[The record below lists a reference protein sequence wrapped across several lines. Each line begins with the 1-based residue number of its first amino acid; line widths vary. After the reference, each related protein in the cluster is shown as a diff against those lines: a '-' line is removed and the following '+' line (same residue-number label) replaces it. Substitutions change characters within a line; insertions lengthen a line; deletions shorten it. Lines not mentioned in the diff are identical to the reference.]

1 MKEEGIRVPEDI
13 SLIGF
18 DNWDLSGYSDMHLTT
33 IERNMGEIAKE
44 GARVLLRRLDEG
56 VIDNRRIYLN
66 NKLIIRNTVRNLNE
80 DLSDENVVKQTKREG
95 ES

>member
-1 MKEEGIRVPEDI
+1 M
-13 SLIGF
+13 
-18 DNWDLSGYSDMHLTT
+18 
-33 IERNMGEIAKE
+33 
-44 GARVLLRRLDEG
+44 LLRRLDEG

>member
-1 MKEEGIRVPEDI
+1 
-13 SLIGF
+13 
-18 DNWDLSGYSDMHLTT
+18 
-33 IERNMGEIAKE
+33 MGEIAKE

-80 DLSDENVVKQTKREG
+80 DLSDENVVKQIKREG

>member
-1 MKEEGIRVPEDI
+1 
-13 SLIGF
+13 
-18 DNWDLSGYSDMHLTT
+18 
-33 IERNMGEIAKE
+33 MGEIAKE

-80 DLSDENVVKQTKREG
+80 DLSDKNVVKQTKREG

>member
-1 MKEEGIRVPEDI
+1 
-13 SLIGF
+13 
-18 DNWDLSGYSDMHLTT
+18 
-33 IERNMGEIAKE
+33 MGEIAKE